1 MSCHD
6 PHRPTFSHAVDKM
19 REEKEAPQGNAPPV
33 EWPLFYLTAATF
45 FLLGALVVFIAY
57 EIGNCV

>member
-6 PHRPTFSHAVDKM
+6 PHRPTFSHAVDQM
-19 REEKEAPQGNAPPV
+19 RAENHKYGDAPPV
-33 EWPLFYLTAATF
+33 EWPLL
-45 FLLGALVVFIAY
+45 FLVGAMCLLIGVLVTVAAY